1 MKRFWQWSATALLV
15 AIFLSLANWQWNR
28 ASDLKNP
35 PKIDPTI
42 VPLDSLIAPGRSLT
56 DEQVA
61 RRVTVVGN
69 FVSNWI
75 LPNQKANT
83 ESAKSSA
90 WTVGLFKTKDNA
102 MILVVRGYKIDV
114 KDLDREVKVTGYLV
128 PQQSKDVAEN
138 IGNQIS
144 RVDSALFVT
153 RTELPLYAP
162 YIHAISE
169 DPSVGFTPV
178 PFEFRNKVPGYY
190 WQHISYVVI
199 WTLFAIT
206 VVYLMLYQRRSE
218 RLRIR

>member
-1 MKRFWQWSATALLV
+1 MKRFWQWLATALLV

-42 VPLDSLIAPGRSLT
+42 VPLDSLIAPSQAIT
-56 DEQVA
+56 EAAVA
-61 RRVTVVGN
+61 RRVSVSGT

-75 LPNQKANT
+75 LPNQ
-83 ESAKSSA
+83 EDRKS
-90 WTVGLFKTKDNA
+90 WVVGLFQTKDNA
-102 MILVVRGYKIDV
+102 MILVVRGHAVNTKSQRGESN
-114 KDLDREVKVTGYLV
+114 REVKVIGYLV
-128 PQQSKDVAEN
+128 PQQSRDAAANV
-138 IGNQIS
+138 GNQIS

-169 DPSVGFTPV
+169 EPSVGFIPV
-178 PFEFRNKVPGYY
+178 PFEIGKKVPGYY

-199 WTLFAIT
+199 WFLFAVT
-206 VVYLMLYQRRSE
+206 AVFLMIYQRKSE
-218 RLRIR
+218 KE